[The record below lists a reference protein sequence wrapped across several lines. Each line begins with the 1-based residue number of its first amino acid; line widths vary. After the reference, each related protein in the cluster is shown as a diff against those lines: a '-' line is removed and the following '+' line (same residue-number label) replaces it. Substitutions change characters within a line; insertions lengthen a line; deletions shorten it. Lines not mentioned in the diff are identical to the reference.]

1 MNTKLFATALAISI
15 TCTAFVAAPNASA
28 APRCTIKG
36 TKAANTLRGTNRAD
50 VICGLGGNDKIIGRG
65 GNDTIIGGLG
75 NDKIQG
81 DAGRD
86 KIIGD
91 AGTDTL
97 TGGTGNDTLLG
108 GSGNDNLTGGGGDD
122 QLTGGT
128 GFDTCLA
135 YSATEKNADGT
146 PLCDKWGLQLPGTI
160 AQTKEQWRHIDRT
173 ETINRGFNVLQPGD
187 FRHCLESNCGTTTK
201 TYCIVQPN
209 GYVENCIV
217 FDGYGNGWAD
227 LMFTELVFGDECGFT
242 TSNPGACDEYLQ
254 YSRHHFLIDQSK
266 YPAGVGMWLTE
277 NGPVG

>member
-15 TCTAFVAAPNASA
+15 ACTAFVAAPNASA

-36 TKAANTLRGTNRAD
+36 TKAADTLRGTNRAD

-108 GSGNDNLTGGGGDD
+108 GGGNDTLLGGGGDD

-128 GFDTCLA
+128 GFDTCLS

-146 PLCDKWGLQLPGTI
+146 PLCDKFGLKLPGSIRGT
-160 AQTKEQWRHIDRT
+160 AERWRHIDRT
-173 ETINRGFNVLQPGD
+173 ETINRGLPVLQPGD
-187 FRHCLESNCGTTTK
+187 WRHCLESNCGYTAK
-201 TYCIVQPN
+201 SYCIVQEN
-209 GYVENCIV
+209 GYVENCIA

-227 LMFTELVFGDECGFT
+227 LSFTALVFGDECGFT
-242 TSNPGACDEYLQ
+242 MSNPSICNDYLTYRADQ
-254 YSRHHFLIDQSK
+254 FMIDQARF
-266 YPAGVGMWLTE
+266 PASSGMWLVE
-277 NGPVG
+277 GGPVG